1 MYTYMSIQM
10 PMESVITFTNLCS
23 LFLLEIQARGRRD
36 LILVSG
42 QETTVLVP
50 VQSGLSEPLS
60 ATKAIF
66 VLTQGISTQLKQW
79 ETNSAKVFER
89 LTRLCHS
96 LESLLE
102 GHIVSMGQA
111 WSKLTVKS
119 FLQLLSLCQ

>member
-1 MYTYMSIQM
+1 MLAPI
-10 PMESVITFTNLCS
+10 
-23 LFLLEIQARGRRD
+23 
-36 LILVSG
+36 
-42 QETTVLVP
+42 
-50 VQSGLSEPLS
+50 QSGLSEPLS
-60 ATKAIF
+60 ATNAIF

-102 GHIVSMGQA
+102 ENLVSMGQA
-111 WSKLTVKS
+111 WSKLTLKS